1 VERFQEDIT
10 SQKELLQVKRILLQE
25 KISNNIKQQLQ
36 AKS

>member
-1 VERFQEDIT
+1 VERYQEDIT